1 MLEFLNR
8 YKLGILGTVLFH
20 VFLVLWANYS
30 YMPYLDKGTENLLVI
45 EFPVQEEINPEE
57 LEESESKK
65 ATDAESNKAVNES
78 APDDV
83 KSGDYNEY
91 NNETKDNF
99 EKQLEQELKE
109 LEKQVIE
116 DQREAGYGYSEEE
129 IEEMLDSKKNHELD
143 QVKEQKPRSEATY
156 QGGTNITYKLA
167 NRFDTRLKVPVYMCQ
182 YGGVVVINIAVDQN
196 GVVVSAKV
204 DKESSKTTDGCLISA
219 ALNGAKNTHFNR
231 KSSAPKIQMGSITYQ
246 FIAQ

>member
-8 YKLGILGTVLFH
+8 HKLGILGTVLFH
-20 VFLVLWANYS
+20 VFVVFWANYV
-30 YMPYLDKGTENLLVI
+30 YMPYLDNGGENLLVI
-45 EFPVQEEINPEE
+45 EFPVEEEITPEE
-57 LEESESKK
+57 LNESKPK
-65 ATDAESNKAVNES
+65 QATDAESNKAVNES
-78 APDDV
+78 APDDL

-91 NNETKDNF
+91 NSESKDNY
-99 EKQLEQELKE
+99 EKQLEEELKE

-129 IEEMLDSKKNHELD
+129 IAEMLDSKKNHELD
-143 QVKEQKPRSEATY
+143 QVKEQKPRSEAAY
-156 QGGTNITYKLA
+156 KGGTNITYKLE

-196 GVVVSAKV
+196 GAVVSAKL
-204 DKESSKTTDGCLISA
+204 DKESSKTTDECLIKA
-219 ALNGAKNTHFNR
+219 ALNGANNTRFNR